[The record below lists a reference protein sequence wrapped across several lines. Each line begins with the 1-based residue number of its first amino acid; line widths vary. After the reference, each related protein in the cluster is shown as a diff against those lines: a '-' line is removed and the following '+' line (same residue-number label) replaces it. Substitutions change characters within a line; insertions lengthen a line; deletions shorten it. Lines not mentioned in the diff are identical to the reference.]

1 MYTLYGAAR
10 SGSAAIEMALK
21 CCGADY
27 QLMSISSWGVEPD
40 KAQLNRVN
48 PLGQVP
54 VLERPDGT
62 VLSES
67 AAILITLGLEFPASG
82 LLSADPATRAQ
93 QLRALVFITA
103 NCYAAIGIIDYPE
116 RWLPTDEK
124 APADAL
130 IQGATRRLHGY
141 WDTFS
146 DVFAATP
153 AWRPDT
159 PGAVEILACVVSHWS
174 GARDHLLTSR
184 PEVHAALLALDQH
197 PRLQPVRQRHWPDE

>member
-1 MYTLYGAAR
+1 MYTLFGADR
-10 SGSAAIEMALK
+10 SGSAAIEIALQY
-21 CCGADY
+21 CGAHYTVVSASTGGDE
-27 QLMSISSWGVEPD
+27 GH
-40 KAQLNRVN
+40 KAQLDRVN

-54 VLERPDGT
+54 VLECPDGT

-67 AAILITLGLEFPASG
+67 AAILIALGLEFPAAG
-82 LLSADPATRAQ
+82 LLSLDPRERAL

-103 NCYAAIGIIDYPE
+103 NCYAAIGVIDYPE

-159 PGAVEILACVVSHWS
+159 PGAVEILACVVSQWS
-174 GARDHLLTSR
+174 GARDHLRTTQ
-184 PEVHAALLALDQH
+184 PAFHAALLALDQH
-197 PRLQPVRQRHWPDE
+197 PRLQPVRQRHWPDA